1 MAMANPFSGGWRRNP
16 LATALVGLTI
26 GLLLAYGIGLWQR
39 HAMLAERDSVHQA
52 ALAAQTAEMAALSA
66 QHAECETALAAADAR
81 IALLRTRLGV
91 QRALTD
97 LDQRNFGLANER
109 LIAAATLLQAADP
122 ALLEVDPVALGAVR
136 EQLAATSLMVASDLE
151 AQRLGLLELAARLEA
166 LDE

>member
-1 MAMANPFSGGWRRNP
+1 MAHPILSGEWRRNP
-16 LATALVGLTI
+16 WATGLVGLSL

-39 HAMLAERDSVHQA
+39 HAALAERDTAHQA
-52 ALAAQTAEMAALSA
+52 ALAAQAAEITTLTTR
-66 QHAECETALAAADAR
+66 HAECETALATADAR

-109 LIAAATLLQAADP
+109 LKAAAAVLQTANP
-122 ALLEVDPVALGAVR
+122 ALLGIDPLVLGGVR
-136 EQLAATSLMVASDLE
+136 EQMIATNLVVASDLE

>member
-1 MAMANPFSGGWRRNP
+1 MAHPFPGGWRRNP
-16 LATALVGLTI
+16 LATGLAGLTL

-39 HAMLAERDSVHQA
+39 HAALAERDSVHQA
-52 ALAAQTAEMAALSA
+52 ALAAQAAEMATLTAR
-66 QHAECETALAAADAR
+66 HAECETALAAADAR

-109 LIAAATLLQAADP
+109 LKAAATVLQAADP
-122 ALLEVDPVALGAVR
+122 ALLGIDPAVLGGVR
-136 EQLAATSLMVASDLE
+136 EQLAATNLVVASDLE